1 MKYVDSIIHA
11 RWIIPVEPSGTVIE
25 DGMIAIAKGRVVAI
39 GQREAI
45 ESQYKANSVV
55 TRAEHLLIPGL
66 VNAHTHAAMSLFRGF
81 ADDLPL
87 MDWLQNHIWPAEG
100 RWVNEEFVTDG
111 TRLAGLE
118 MLRCG
123 TTCFSDMYFFPGHTA
138 RAAMDVGIRAV
149 LGLIALEVPTAW
161 AATSQEYL
169 SKGIDIHNEF
179 KNESLISTA
188 FAPHAPYTVGDKT
201 LERIA
206 ILAEELDIPIH
217 MHVHETQQE
226 TEEALA
232 SSGIRPL
239 TRLANLG
246 LLSPRLIA
254 VHMTALELEEIELI
268 GAHGVHVVHCPA
280 SNLKLAS
287 GFCPVNALYN
297 AGVNVA
303 LGTDGAASNNNL
315 DMLSELRLA
324 SLLAKGVARSA
335 TAIPAQTALEM
346 ATINGARALGLTDD
360 IGSLLPGK
368 AADIVAL
375 DLSRAETQPLYH
387 SISQLV
393 YSSARE
399 QVSDV
404 WVAGEHVL
412 AKRCATR
419 VNEQEITEQAT
430 RWVKRI
436 ASTTTGAP
444 TS

>member
-1 MKYVDSIIHA
+1 MKRVDSIIHA
-11 RWIIPVEPSGTVIE
+11 RWIIPVEPSDTVIE
-25 DGMIAIAKGRVVAI
+25 DGMLAIDNGRIVAI
-39 GQREAI
+39 GQRKVI
-45 ESQYKANSVV
+45 ESQYEANSLV

-66 VNAHTHAAMSLFRGF
+66 VNTHTHAAMSLFRGF

-100 RWVNEEFVTDG
+100 QWVSGRFVADG

-123 TTCFSDMYFFPGHTA
+123 TTCFSDMYFFPRQAAH
-138 RAAMDVGIRAV
+138 AAMDVGIRAV
-149 LGLIALEVPTAW
+149 LGLIALEVPTVW
-161 AATSQEYL
+161 AATPQEYL
-169 SKGIDIHNEF
+169 SKGVDIHNEF
-179 KNESLISTA
+179 KNEPLISTA

-201 LERIA
+201 LEQIA

-232 SSGIRPL
+232 SSGVRPL

-268 GAHGVHVVHCPA
+268 GTHGVHVVHCPA

-287 GFCPVNALYN
+287 GFCPVNALHN

-303 LGTDGAASNNNL
+303 LGTDGAASNNSL
-315 DMLSELRLA
+315 DMLLELRLA
-324 SLLAKGVARSA
+324 SLLAKGVACSA
-335 TAIPAQTALEM
+335 TAIPAQTSLEM
-346 ATINGARALGLTDD
+346 ATINGARALGLAED

-368 AADIVAL
+368 AADVVAL
-375 DLSRAETQPLYH
+375 DLSRAETQPIYH

-399 QVSDV
+399 QISDV

-412 AKRCATR
+412 AQRCATR
-419 VNEQEITEQAT
+419 VNEQEITDQAIS
-430 RWVKRI
+430 WAQRI
-436 ASTTTGAP
+436 ATTTGVS